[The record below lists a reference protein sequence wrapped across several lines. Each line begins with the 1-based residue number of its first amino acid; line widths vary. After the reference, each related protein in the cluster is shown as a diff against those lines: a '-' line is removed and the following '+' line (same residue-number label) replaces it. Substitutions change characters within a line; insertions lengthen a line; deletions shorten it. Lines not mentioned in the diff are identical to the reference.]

1 MTISEQK
8 HIPEYIWIREHQKMS
23 VYLTQIIKHAELG
36 THQRKRLD
44 IR

>member
-8 HIPEYIWIREHQKMS
+8 HISEYIWIREYQKMS
-23 VYLTQIIKHAELG
+23 VYLTQIITRAELG
-36 THQRKRLD
+36 THQRARLD